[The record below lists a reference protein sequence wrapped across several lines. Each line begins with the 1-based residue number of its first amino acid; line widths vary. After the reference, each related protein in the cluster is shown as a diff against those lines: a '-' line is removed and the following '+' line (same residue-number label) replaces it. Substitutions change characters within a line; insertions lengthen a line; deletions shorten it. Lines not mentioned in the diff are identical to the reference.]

1 MYVNESFVYQTSS
14 AARTSASRCCAL
26 HFVSDFPHFVAAAE
40 SHVEFIF
47 FLCLVST
54 CIFGGFFLIRMYVS
68 PRNPFKMIKRAA
80 HSK

>member
-14 AARTSASRCCAL
+14 AARTSALLFCAL
-26 HFVSDFPHFVAAAE
+26 HFASDFPHFVAAAE
-40 SHVEFIF
+40 SHVEFT